1 MRIYDLE
8 QKKFITI
15 NDDNIKE
22 KSKIDTLSLVL
33 DNMNLPKKGD
43 IYSISNFVNM
53 MPNEGYSA
61 GISKVPSNYYT
72 EDENV
77 IGYFSDIDLIYY
89 DLNNIRIYFK
99 FDIEILKDIDH
110 LPYFFDM
117 IGDNCDLVIYKK

>member
-8 QKKFITI
+8 LKKFITI
-15 NDDNIKE
+15 KYDNIKE

-33 DNMNLPKKGD
+33 DNMNLPQKGD

-53 MPNEGYSA
+53 MPNEGYSS
-61 GISKVPSNYYT
+61 GISKVPSNNYT

-77 IGYFSDIDLIYY
+77 IGYFSDINLIYY

-99 FDIEILKDIDH
+99 FNIEILKDIDH
-110 LPYFFDM
+110 SPYFFDM
-117 IGDNCDLVIYKK
+117 IGDNCDLIIYKK